1 MIEIRGLYNT
11 ALCYTS
17 ALEEKA
23 AEQIRTVCDQEEFAG
38 CRIRIMPDVH
48 AGKGCTIGTTMTIS
62 DKVVPGMVGV
72 DIGCGMETVRLA
84 EREIDFAALD
94 ALIRREVPSGRNVR
108 GGEHLFNA
116 EIDLSELRCAHSVSL
131 DWARRSIGTLGG
143 GNHFIEIDRAEN
155 GALYLVVHSGSR
167 YLGTQVCA
175 YYQEQGQLA
184 LRRGAQ
190 ERVNALIAEYRAA
203 GRQRE
208 IRSALKELDGER
220 VKRIPKDLAYVEG
233 ELFEDYIHDMHI
245 TQRFAALNR
254 KRDENGETPF
264 ADGEAAGPEETEA
277 PEETEIIEE
286 EYTGVHILAEE
297 SEPEAEEPLPED
309 LPEELIEEQPE
320 EPLPEP
326 EPEEEI
332 AAEPEPA
339 VLPEIDLD
347 ELDFSD
353 LGLTFTKKPA
363 APVMPA
369 APEEEPEEEAGETP
383 EEPAEN
389 EEPLPLEPL
398 YPEEV
403 LPDDEPR
410 RIESAD
416 EILGALLADAAAELL
431 PEEEAD
437 KPAPPDAEE
446 PAGEP
451 ADGAAEETADEAPAE
466 PEPEMPEPEEPDGA
480 EDVSEILPAE
490 ESFPEEAEEA
500 AEAEEP
506 AEEPEAEEEYEYEE
520 IETRRPVSGGR
531 AFAAVVVTIPMLAVW
546 VLLFGLSLALGIVV
560 LAIGAALLAAG
571 VYLTGYV
578 FNGAIVRMPDLLLTA
593 GATLA
598 AFALALLLLWTG
610 ISIAVAGCTL
620 TVRLTRSIYRAIL
633 YPKKEED
640 ADE

>member
-1 MIEIRGLYNT
+1 MNRKSFMAELRSLL
-11 ALCYTS
+11 AFLD
-17 ALEEKA
+17 A
-23 AEQIRTVCDQEEFAG
+23 AERDRVLNRYERMFDEAGPEGETTVVRCFGSPVRQVLQI
-38 CRIRIMPDVH
+38 
-48 AGKGCTIGTTMTIS
+48 
-62 DKVVPGMVGV
+62 
-72 DIGCGMETVRLA
+72 
-84 EREIDFAALD
+84 EREY
-94 ALIRREVPSGRNVR
+94 REAV
-108 GGEHLFNA
+108 A
-116 EIDLSELRCAHSVSL
+116 
-131 DWARRSIGTLGG
+131 
-143 GNHFIEIDRAEN
+143 
-155 GALYLVVHSGSR
+155 
-167 YLGTQVCA
+167 
-175 YYQEQGQLA
+175 
-184 LRRGAQ
+184 
-190 ERVNALIAEYRAA
+190 
-203 GRQRE
+203 
-208 IRSALKELDGER
+208 
-220 VKRIPKDLAYVEG
+220 
-233 ELFEDYIHDMHI
+233 
-245 TQRFAALNR
+245 
-254 KRDENGETPF
+254 NGETPF

-286 EYTGVHILAEE
+286 EYTGAHIRAEE

-309 LPEELIEEQPE
+309 LPEELIEELPE
-320 EPLPEP
+320 ELPEP

-353 LGLTFTKKPA
+353 LGLTFTKI
-363 APVMPA
+363 PA
-369 APEEEPEEEAGETP
+369 APEEEPEEEADETP
-383 EEPAEN
+383 DGPAEN

-398 YPEEV
+398 YSEEV
-403 LPDDEPR
+403 
-410 RIESAD
+410 
-416 EILGALLADAAAELL
+416 L

-451 ADGAAEETADEAPAE
+451 ADVAAEETADEAPAE
-466 PEPEMPEPEEPDGA
+466 PEPEMPEPEEPEEPETPDGA
-480 EDVSEILPAE
+480 EDVSEILPEE

-546 VLLFGLSLALGIVV
+546 VLLFGLSLALGIAV
-560 LAIGAALLAAG
+560 LGIGAALLAAG

-633 YPKKEED
+633 YPKKGED

>member
-1 MIEIRGLYNT
+1 MNRKSFMAELRSLL
-11 ALCYTS
+11 AFLD
-17 ALEEKA
+17 A
-23 AEQIRTVCDQEEFAG
+23 AERDRVLNRYERMFDEAGPEGETTVVRCFGSPVRQVLQI
-38 CRIRIMPDVH
+38 
-48 AGKGCTIGTTMTIS
+48 
-62 DKVVPGMVGV
+62 
-72 DIGCGMETVRLA
+72 
-84 EREIDFAALD
+84 EREY
-94 ALIRREVPSGRNVR
+94 REAV
-108 GGEHLFNA
+108 A
-116 EIDLSELRCAHSVSL
+116 
-131 DWARRSIGTLGG
+131 
-143 GNHFIEIDRAEN
+143 
-155 GALYLVVHSGSR
+155 
-167 YLGTQVCA
+167 
-175 YYQEQGQLA
+175 
-184 LRRGAQ
+184 
-190 ERVNALIAEYRAA
+190 
-203 GRQRE
+203 
-208 IRSALKELDGER
+208 
-220 VKRIPKDLAYVEG
+220 
-233 ELFEDYIHDMHI
+233 
-245 TQRFAALNR
+245 
-254 KRDENGETPF
+254 NGETPF

-416 EILGALLADAAAELL
+416 EILDALLADAAAELL

>member
-1 MIEIRGLYNT
+1 
-11 ALCYTS
+11 
-17 ALEEKA
+17 
-23 AEQIRTVCDQEEFAG
+23 
-38 CRIRIMPDVH
+38 
-48 AGKGCTIGTTMTIS
+48 MTNCNS
-62 DKVVPGMVGV
+62 
-72 DIGCGMETVRLA
+72 TN
-84 EREIDFAALD
+84 
-94 ALIRREVPSGRNVR
+94 GR
-108 GGEHLFNA
+108 
-116 EIDLSELRCAHSVSL
+116 CP
-131 DWARRSIGTLGG
+131 T
-143 GNHFIEIDRAEN
+143 
-155 GALYLVVHSGSR
+155 
-167 YLGTQVCA
+167 
-175 YYQEQGQLA
+175 
-184 LRRGAQ
+184 
-190 ERVNALIAEYRAA
+190 
-203 GRQRE
+203 
-208 IRSALKELDGER
+208 
-220 VKRIPKDLAYVEG
+220 
-233 ELFEDYIHDMHI
+233 
-245 TQRFAALNR
+245 LNR
-254 KRDENGETPF
+254 KSFMAELRSLLAFLDAAERDRVLNRYERMFDEAGPEGETTVVRCFGSPVRQVLQIEREYREAVANGETPF
-264 ADGEAAGPEETEA
+264 ADGEAAGPEEAEA

-286 EYTGVHILAEE
+286 EYTGVHLLAEE
-297 SEPEAEEPLPED
+297 TEPEAEEPLPED
-309 LPEELIEEQPE
+309 LPEELIEELPE
-320 EPLPEP
+320 ELPEP

-363 APVMPA
+363 APVMPV

-403 LPDDEPR
+403 LP
-410 RIESAD
+410 
-416 EILGALLADAAAELL
+416 
-431 PEEEAD
+431 EEEAD

-451 ADGAAEETADEAPAE
+451 ADGAAKETADEAPAE
-466 PEPEMPEPEEPDGA
+466 PEPEMPEPEEPEEPEMPDGA

-546 VLLFGLSLALGIVV
+546 VLLFGLSLALGIAV
-560 LAIGAALLAAG
+560 LGIGAALLAAG

-633 YPKKEED
+633 YPKKGED

>member
-1 MIEIRGLYNT
+1 MNRKSFMAELRSLL
-11 ALCYTS
+11 AFLD
-17 ALEEKA
+17 A
-23 AEQIRTVCDQEEFAG
+23 AERDRVLNRYERMFDEAGPEGETTVVRCFGSPVRQVLQI
-38 CRIRIMPDVH
+38 
-48 AGKGCTIGTTMTIS
+48 
-62 DKVVPGMVGV
+62 
-72 DIGCGMETVRLA
+72 
-84 EREIDFAALD
+84 EREY
-94 ALIRREVPSGRNVR
+94 REAV
-108 GGEHLFNA
+108 A
-116 EIDLSELRCAHSVSL
+116 
-131 DWARRSIGTLGG
+131 
-143 GNHFIEIDRAEN
+143 
-155 GALYLVVHSGSR
+155 
-167 YLGTQVCA
+167 
-175 YYQEQGQLA
+175 
-184 LRRGAQ
+184 
-190 ERVNALIAEYRAA
+190 
-203 GRQRE
+203 
-208 IRSALKELDGER
+208 
-220 VKRIPKDLAYVEG
+220 
-233 ELFEDYIHDMHI
+233 
-245 TQRFAALNR
+245 
-254 KRDENGETPF
+254 NGETPF

-286 EYTGVHILAEE
+286 EYTGAHIRAEE

-320 EPLPEP
+320 ELPEELPDP

-369 APEEEPEEEAGETP
+369 APEEEPEEEAGEMP
-383 EEPAEN
+383 DGPAEDEGPLPLELLYP
-389 EEPLPLEPL
+389 EEPLP
-398 YPEEV
+398 EE
-403 LPDDEPR
+403 
-410 RIESAD
+410 
-416 EILGALLADAAAELL
+416 G
-431 PEEEAD
+431 AD
-437 KPAPPDAEE
+437 KPAHPDAEE

-466 PEPEMPEPEEPDGA
+466 PEPEMPEPETEPEEPETPDGA
-480 EDVSEILPAE
+480 EDVSEILPEE

-546 VLLFGLSLALGIVV
+546 VLLFGLSLALGIAV
-560 LAIGAALLAAG
+560 LGIGAALLAAG

-633 YPKKEED
+633 YPKKGED

>member
-1 MIEIRGLYNT
+1 MNRKSFMAELRSLL
-11 ALCYTS
+11 AFLD
-17 ALEEKA
+17 A
-23 AEQIRTVCDQEEFAG
+23 AERDRVLNRYERMFDEAGPEGETTVVRCFGSPVRQVLQI
-38 CRIRIMPDVH
+38 
-48 AGKGCTIGTTMTIS
+48 
-62 DKVVPGMVGV
+62 
-72 DIGCGMETVRLA
+72 
-84 EREIDFAALD
+84 EREY
-94 ALIRREVPSGRNVR
+94 REAV
-108 GGEHLFNA
+108 A
-116 EIDLSELRCAHSVSL
+116 
-131 DWARRSIGTLGG
+131 
-143 GNHFIEIDRAEN
+143 
-155 GALYLVVHSGSR
+155 
-167 YLGTQVCA
+167 
-175 YYQEQGQLA
+175 
-184 LRRGAQ
+184 
-190 ERVNALIAEYRAA
+190 
-203 GRQRE
+203 
-208 IRSALKELDGER
+208 
-220 VKRIPKDLAYVEG
+220 
-233 ELFEDYIHDMHI
+233 
-245 TQRFAALNR
+245 
-254 KRDENGETPF
+254 NGETPF

-286 EYTGVHILAEE
+286 EYTGAHIRAEE

-332 AAEPEPA
+332 AAEPE
-339 VLPEIDLD
+339 IDLD

-383 EEPAEN
+383 DVPAEN
-389 EEPLPLEPL
+389 EEPMPLEPL
-398 YPEEV
+398 YPAEV

-416 EILGALLADAAAELL
+416 EILAALLADAAAELL

-451 ADGAAEETADEAPAE
+451 ADVAAKETADEAPAE
-466 PEPEMPEPEEPDGA
+466 PEPEMPEPEEPETPDGA
-480 EDVSEILPAE
+480 EDVSEILPEE
-490 ESFPEEAEEA
+490 ESFPEEEKEA

-546 VLLFGLSLALGIVV
+546 VLLFGLSLALGIAV
-560 LAIGAALLAAG
+560 LGIGAALLAAG

-610 ISIAVAGCTL
+610 ISIAVAGCTI

-633 YPKKEED
+633 YPKRGED

>member
-1 MIEIRGLYNT
+1 MNRKSFMAELRSLL
-11 ALCYTS
+11 AFLD
-17 ALEEKA
+17 A
-23 AEQIRTVCDQEEFAG
+23 AERDRVLNRYERMFDEAGPEGETTVVRCFGSPVRQVLQI
-38 CRIRIMPDVH
+38 
-48 AGKGCTIGTTMTIS
+48 
-62 DKVVPGMVGV
+62 
-72 DIGCGMETVRLA
+72 
-84 EREIDFAALD
+84 EREY
-94 ALIRREVPSGRNVR
+94 REAV
-108 GGEHLFNA
+108 A
-116 EIDLSELRCAHSVSL
+116 
-131 DWARRSIGTLGG
+131 
-143 GNHFIEIDRAEN
+143 
-155 GALYLVVHSGSR
+155 
-167 YLGTQVCA
+167 
-175 YYQEQGQLA
+175 
-184 LRRGAQ
+184 
-190 ERVNALIAEYRAA
+190 
-203 GRQRE
+203 
-208 IRSALKELDGER
+208 
-220 VKRIPKDLAYVEG
+220 
-233 ELFEDYIHDMHI
+233 
-245 TQRFAALNR
+245 
-254 KRDENGETPF
+254 NGETPF

-297 SEPEAEEPLPED
+297 SEPEAEEPLPEE
-309 LPEELIEEQPE
+309 LSEELIEEQPE

-326 EPEEEI
+326 GPEEEI

-363 APVMPA
+363 APVMPV

-403 LPDDEPR
+403 LP
-410 RIESAD
+410 
-416 EILGALLADAAAELL
+416 
-431 PEEEAD
+431 EEEAD

-451 ADGAAEETADEAPAE
+451 ADGAAKETADEAPAE
-466 PEPEMPEPEEPDGA
+466 PEPEMPEPEEPEEPEMPDGA

-546 VLLFGLSLALGIVV
+546 VLLFGLSLALGIAV
-560 LAIGAALLAAG
+560 LGIGAALLAAG

-633 YPKKEED
+633 YPKKGED

>member
-1 MIEIRGLYNT
+1 MNRKSFMAELRSLL
-11 ALCYTS
+11 AFLD
-17 ALEEKA
+17 A
-23 AEQIRTVCDQEEFAG
+23 AERDRVLNRYERMFDEAGPEGETTVVRCFGSPVRQVLQI
-38 CRIRIMPDVH
+38 
-48 AGKGCTIGTTMTIS
+48 
-62 DKVVPGMVGV
+62 
-72 DIGCGMETVRLA
+72 
-84 EREIDFAALD
+84 EREY
-94 ALIRREVPSGRNVR
+94 REAV
-108 GGEHLFNA
+108 A
-116 EIDLSELRCAHSVSL
+116 
-131 DWARRSIGTLGG
+131 
-143 GNHFIEIDRAEN
+143 
-155 GALYLVVHSGSR
+155 
-167 YLGTQVCA
+167 
-175 YYQEQGQLA
+175 
-184 LRRGAQ
+184 
-190 ERVNALIAEYRAA
+190 
-203 GRQRE
+203 
-208 IRSALKELDGER
+208 
-220 VKRIPKDLAYVEG
+220 
-233 ELFEDYIHDMHI
+233 
-245 TQRFAALNR
+245 
-254 KRDENGETPF
+254 NGETPF

-286 EYTGVHILAEE
+286 EYTGAHILAEE
-297 SEPEAEEPLPED
+297 SEPEA
-309 LPEELIEEQPE
+309 E

-383 EEPAEN
+383 DGPAED

-398 YPEEV
+398 YSE
-403 LPDDEPR
+403 
-410 RIESAD
+410 
-416 EILGALLADAAAELL
+416 ELL

-437 KPAPPDAEE
+437 KPAHPDAEE

-451 ADGAAEETADEAPAE
+451 ADGAAKETADEAPAE
-466 PEPEMPEPEEPDGA
+466 PEPEMPEPEEPEEPETPDGA

-531 AFAAVVVTIPMLAVW
+531 AFAAVAVTIPMLAVW
-546 VLLFGLSLALGIVV
+546 VLLFGLSLALGIAV
-560 LAIGAALLAAG
+560 LGIGAALLAAG

-610 ISIAVAGCTL
+610 ISIAVAGCTI

-633 YPKKEED
+633 YPKKGED

>member
-1 MIEIRGLYNT
+1 MNRKSFMAELRSLL
-11 ALCYTS
+11 AFLD
-17 ALEEKA
+17 A
-23 AEQIRTVCDQEEFAG
+23 AERDRVLNRYERMFDEAGPEGETTVVRCFGSPVRQVLQI
-38 CRIRIMPDVH
+38 
-48 AGKGCTIGTTMTIS
+48 
-62 DKVVPGMVGV
+62 
-72 DIGCGMETVRLA
+72 
-84 EREIDFAALD
+84 EREY
-94 ALIRREVPSGRNVR
+94 REAV
-108 GGEHLFNA
+108 A
-116 EIDLSELRCAHSVSL
+116 
-131 DWARRSIGTLGG
+131 
-143 GNHFIEIDRAEN
+143 
-155 GALYLVVHSGSR
+155 
-167 YLGTQVCA
+167 
-175 YYQEQGQLA
+175 
-184 LRRGAQ
+184 
-190 ERVNALIAEYRAA
+190 
-203 GRQRE
+203 
-208 IRSALKELDGER
+208 
-220 VKRIPKDLAYVEG
+220 
-233 ELFEDYIHDMHI
+233 
-245 TQRFAALNR
+245 
-254 KRDENGETPF
+254 NGETPF

-286 EYTGVHILAEE
+286 EYTGAHIRAEE

-320 EPLPEP
+320 ELPEP

-383 EEPAEN
+383 DGPAKD

-416 EILGALLADAAAELL
+416 EILDALHADAAAELL

-437 KPAPPDAEE
+437 KPAPPDAKE
-446 PAGEP
+446 PAGEL

-466 PEPEMPEPEEPDGA
+466 PEPEMPEPEEPETPDGA
-480 EDVSEILPAE
+480 EDVSENLPAE
-490 ESFPEEAEEA
+490 ESFPEEAE
-500 AEAEEP
+500 EAEEP

-531 AFAAVVVTIPMLAVW
+531 AFAAVVVTIPMLALW
-546 VLLFGLSLALGIVV
+546 VLLFGLSLALGIAV
-560 LAIGAALLAAG
+560 LGIGAALLAAG

-633 YPKKEED
+633 YPKKGED

>member
-1 MIEIRGLYNT
+1 MNRKSFMAELRSLL
-11 ALCYTS
+11 AFLD
-17 ALEEKA
+17 A
-23 AEQIRTVCDQEEFAG
+23 AERDRVLNRYERMFDEAGPEGETTVVRCFGSPVRQVLQI
-38 CRIRIMPDVH
+38 
-48 AGKGCTIGTTMTIS
+48 
-62 DKVVPGMVGV
+62 
-72 DIGCGMETVRLA
+72 
-84 EREIDFAALD
+84 EREY
-94 ALIRREVPSGRNVR
+94 REAV
-108 GGEHLFNA
+108 A
-116 EIDLSELRCAHSVSL
+116 
-131 DWARRSIGTLGG
+131 
-143 GNHFIEIDRAEN
+143 
-155 GALYLVVHSGSR
+155 
-167 YLGTQVCA
+167 
-175 YYQEQGQLA
+175 
-184 LRRGAQ
+184 
-190 ERVNALIAEYRAA
+190 
-203 GRQRE
+203 
-208 IRSALKELDGER
+208 
-220 VKRIPKDLAYVEG
+220 
-233 ELFEDYIHDMHI
+233 
-245 TQRFAALNR
+245 
-254 KRDENGETPF
+254 NGETPF

-398 YPEEV
+398 YPEEI

-466 PEPEMPEPEEPDGA
+466 PEPEMPEPEEPETPDGA
-480 EDVSEILPAE
+480 EDVSENLPAE

-500 AEAEEP
+500 EEAEEP

-546 VLLFGLSLALGIVV
+546 VLLFGLSLALGIAV
-560 LAIGAALLAAG
+560 LGIGAALLAAG

>member
-1 MIEIRGLYNT
+1 MNRKSFMAELRSLL
-11 ALCYTS
+11 AFLD
-17 ALEEKA
+17 A
-23 AEQIRTVCDQEEFAG
+23 AERDRVLNRYERMFDEAGPEGETTVVRCFGSPVRQVLQI
-38 CRIRIMPDVH
+38 
-48 AGKGCTIGTTMTIS
+48 
-62 DKVVPGMVGV
+62 
-72 DIGCGMETVRLA
+72 
-84 EREIDFAALD
+84 EREY
-94 ALIRREVPSGRNVR
+94 REAV
-108 GGEHLFNA
+108 A
-116 EIDLSELRCAHSVSL
+116 
-131 DWARRSIGTLGG
+131 
-143 GNHFIEIDRAEN
+143 
-155 GALYLVVHSGSR
+155 
-167 YLGTQVCA
+167 
-175 YYQEQGQLA
+175 
-184 LRRGAQ
+184 
-190 ERVNALIAEYRAA
+190 
-203 GRQRE
+203 
-208 IRSALKELDGER
+208 
-220 VKRIPKDLAYVEG
+220 
-233 ELFEDYIHDMHI
+233 
-245 TQRFAALNR
+245 
-254 KRDENGETPF
+254 NGETPF
-264 ADGEAAGPEETEA
+264 ADGEAAAPEETEA
-277 PEETEIIEE
+277 PEEIEIIEE

-320 EPLPEP
+320 ELPEP

-332 AAEPEPA
+332 AAE
-339 VLPEIDLD
+339 PEIDLD

-369 APEEEPEEEAGETP
+369 VPEEEPEEEAGETP
-383 EEPAEN
+383 DGPAKD

-416 EILGALLADAAAELL
+416 EILDALLADAAAELL

-451 ADGAAEETADEAPAE
+451 ADVAAEETADEAPAE
-466 PEPEMPEPEEPDGA
+466 PEPEMPEPEEPETPDGA
-480 EDVSEILPAE
+480 EDVSEIPPEE
-490 ESFPEEAEEA
+490 ESFPEEEEEA

-546 VLLFGLSLALGIVV
+546 VLLFGLSLALGIAV
-560 LAIGAALLAAG
+560 LGIGAALLAAG

-593 GATLA
+593 GTTLA

-633 YPKKEED
+633 YPKKGED

>member
-1 MIEIRGLYNT
+1 MNRKSFMAELRSLL
-11 ALCYTS
+11 AFLD
-17 ALEEKA
+17 A
-23 AEQIRTVCDQEEFAG
+23 AERDRVLNRYERMFDEAGPEGETTVVRCFGSPVRQVLQI
-38 CRIRIMPDVH
+38 
-48 AGKGCTIGTTMTIS
+48 
-62 DKVVPGMVGV
+62 
-72 DIGCGMETVRLA
+72 
-84 EREIDFAALD
+84 EREY
-94 ALIRREVPSGRNVR
+94 REAV
-108 GGEHLFNA
+108 A
-116 EIDLSELRCAHSVSL
+116 
-131 DWARRSIGTLGG
+131 
-143 GNHFIEIDRAEN
+143 
-155 GALYLVVHSGSR
+155 
-167 YLGTQVCA
+167 
-175 YYQEQGQLA
+175 
-184 LRRGAQ
+184 
-190 ERVNALIAEYRAA
+190 
-203 GRQRE
+203 
-208 IRSALKELDGER
+208 
-220 VKRIPKDLAYVEG
+220 
-233 ELFEDYIHDMHI
+233 
-245 TQRFAALNR
+245 
-254 KRDENGETPF
+254 NGETPF

-286 EYTGVHILAEE
+286 EYTGAHILAEE
-297 SEPEAEEPLPED
+297 SEPETEEP
-309 LPEELIEEQPE
+309 LPEELIEEQLE

-383 EEPAEN
+383 DGPAEN

-416 EILGALLADAAAELL
+416 EILDALLADAAAELL

-451 ADGAAEETADEAPAE
+451 ADVAAEETADEAPAE
-466 PEPEMPEPEEPDGA
+466 PEPEMPEPEEPETPDGA
-480 EDVSEILPAE
+480 GDVSENLPAE

-546 VLLFGLSLALGIVV
+546 VLLFGLSLALGIAV
-560 LAIGAALLAAG
+560 LGIGAALLAAG

-598 AFALALLLLWTG
+598 VFALALLLLWTG

-633 YPKKEED
+633 YPKKGED

>member
-1 MIEIRGLYNT
+1 MAELRSLL
-11 ALCYTS
+11 AFLD
-17 ALEEKA
+17 A
-23 AEQIRTVCDQEEFAG
+23 AERDRVLNRYERMFDEAGPEGETTVVRCFGSPVRQVLQI
-38 CRIRIMPDVH
+38 
-48 AGKGCTIGTTMTIS
+48 
-62 DKVVPGMVGV
+62 
-72 DIGCGMETVRLA
+72 
-84 EREIDFAALD
+84 EREY
-94 ALIRREVPSGRNVR
+94 REAV
-108 GGEHLFNA
+108 A
-116 EIDLSELRCAHSVSL
+116 
-131 DWARRSIGTLGG
+131 
-143 GNHFIEIDRAEN
+143 
-155 GALYLVVHSGSR
+155 
-167 YLGTQVCA
+167 
-175 YYQEQGQLA
+175 
-184 LRRGAQ
+184 
-190 ERVNALIAEYRAA
+190 
-203 GRQRE
+203 
-208 IRSALKELDGER
+208 
-220 VKRIPKDLAYVEG
+220 
-233 ELFEDYIHDMHI
+233 
-245 TQRFAALNR
+245 
-254 KRDENGETPF
+254 NGETPF
-264 ADGEAAGPEETEA
+264 ADAEAAGPEETEA

-286 EYTGVHILAEE
+286 EYTGAHIRAEE

-309 LPEELIEEQPE
+309 LPEELIEE
-320 EPLPEP
+320 LPEP

-383 EEPAEN
+383 DGPAKD

-398 YPEEV
+398 HPEEV
-403 LPDDEPR
+403 
-410 RIESAD
+410 
-416 EILGALLADAAAELL
+416 L

-466 PEPEMPEPEEPDGA
+466 SEPEMPESEEPEEPETPDGA
-480 EDVSEILPAE
+480 EDVSEIPPAE

-506 AEEPEAEEEYEYEE
+506 AKEPEAEEEYEYEE

-546 VLLFGLSLALGIVV
+546 VLLFGLSLTLGIAV
-560 LAIGAALLAAG
+560 LGIGAALLAAG

-593 GATLA
+593 GTTLA

-633 YPKKEED
+633 YPKKGED

>member
-1 MIEIRGLYNT
+1 MNRKSFMAELRSLL
-11 ALCYTS
+11 AFLD
-17 ALEEKA
+17 A
-23 AEQIRTVCDQEEFAG
+23 AERDRVLNRYERMFDEAGPEGETTVVRCFGSPVRQVLQI
-38 CRIRIMPDVH
+38 
-48 AGKGCTIGTTMTIS
+48 
-62 DKVVPGMVGV
+62 
-72 DIGCGMETVRLA
+72 
-84 EREIDFAALD
+84 EREY
-94 ALIRREVPSGRNVR
+94 REAV
-108 GGEHLFNA
+108 A
-116 EIDLSELRCAHSVSL
+116 
-131 DWARRSIGTLGG
+131 
-143 GNHFIEIDRAEN
+143 
-155 GALYLVVHSGSR
+155 
-167 YLGTQVCA
+167 
-175 YYQEQGQLA
+175 
-184 LRRGAQ
+184 
-190 ERVNALIAEYRAA
+190 
-203 GRQRE
+203 
-208 IRSALKELDGER
+208 
-220 VKRIPKDLAYVEG
+220 
-233 ELFEDYIHDMHI
+233 
-245 TQRFAALNR
+245 
-254 KRDENGETPF
+254 NGETPF

-286 EYTGVHILAEE
+286 EYTGAHIRAEE

-309 LPEELIEEQPE
+309 LPEELIEELPE
-320 EPLPEP
+320 ELPEP

-332 AAEPEPA
+332 AAE
-339 VLPEIDLD
+339 PEIDLD

-363 APVMPA
+363 AP
-369 APEEEPEEEAGETP
+369 EEEPEEEAGDTP
-383 EEPAEN
+383 DGPAKD

-416 EILGALLADAAAELL
+416 EILDALLADAAAELL

-451 ADGAAEETADEAPAE
+451 ADVAAEETADEAPAE
-466 PEPEMPEPEEPDGA
+466 PEPEMPEPEEPETPDGA

-546 VLLFGLSLALGIVV
+546 VLLFGLSLALGIAV
-560 LAIGAALLAAG
+560 LGIGAALLAAG

-633 YPKKEED
+633 YPKKGED

>member
-1 MIEIRGLYNT
+1 
-11 ALCYTS
+11 
-17 ALEEKA
+17 
-23 AEQIRTVCDQEEFAG
+23 
-38 CRIRIMPDVH
+38 
-48 AGKGCTIGTTMTIS
+48 MTNCNS
-62 DKVVPGMVGV
+62 
-72 DIGCGMETVRLA
+72 TN
-84 EREIDFAALD
+84 
-94 ALIRREVPSGRNVR
+94 GR
-108 GGEHLFNA
+108 
-116 EIDLSELRCAHSVSL
+116 CP
-131 DWARRSIGTLGG
+131 T
-143 GNHFIEIDRAEN
+143 
-155 GALYLVVHSGSR
+155 
-167 YLGTQVCA
+167 
-175 YYQEQGQLA
+175 
-184 LRRGAQ
+184 
-190 ERVNALIAEYRAA
+190 
-203 GRQRE
+203 
-208 IRSALKELDGER
+208 
-220 VKRIPKDLAYVEG
+220 
-233 ELFEDYIHDMHI
+233 
-245 TQRFAALNR
+245 LNR
-254 KRDENGETPF
+254 KSFMAELRSLLAFLDAAERDRVLNRYERMFDEAGPEGETTVVRCFGSPVRQVLQIEREYREAVANGETPF

-309 LPEELIEEQPE
+309 LPEELVEEQPE
-320 EPLPEP
+320 ELLPEP

-383 EEPAEN
+383 DGPAKD

-403 LPDDEPR
+403 LP
-410 RIESAD
+410 
-416 EILGALLADAAAELL
+416 
-431 PEEEAD
+431 EEEAD
-437 KPAPPDAEE
+437 KPVPPDAEE

-451 ADGAAEETADEAPAE
+451 ADGTAEETADEAPAE
-466 PEPEMPEPEEPDGA
+466 PEPEMPEQEEPETPDSA
-480 EDVSEILPAE
+480 EDVSEILPEE
-490 ESFPEEAEEA
+490 ESFPEEEEEA
-500 AEAEEP
+500 AE

-546 VLLFGLSLALGIVV
+546 VLLFGLSLALGIAV
-560 LAIGAALLAAG
+560 LGIGAALLAAG

-593 GATLA
+593 GTTLA

-633 YPKKEED
+633 YPKKGED

>member
-1 MIEIRGLYNT
+1 MNRKSFMAELRSLL
-11 ALCYTS
+11 AFLD
-17 ALEEKA
+17 A
-23 AEQIRTVCDQEEFAG
+23 AERDRVLNRYERMFDEAGPEGETTVVRCFGSPVRQVLQI
-38 CRIRIMPDVH
+38 
-48 AGKGCTIGTTMTIS
+48 
-62 DKVVPGMVGV
+62 
-72 DIGCGMETVRLA
+72 
-84 EREIDFAALD
+84 EREY
-94 ALIRREVPSGRNVR
+94 REAV
-108 GGEHLFNA
+108 A
-116 EIDLSELRCAHSVSL
+116 
-131 DWARRSIGTLGG
+131 
-143 GNHFIEIDRAEN
+143 
-155 GALYLVVHSGSR
+155 
-167 YLGTQVCA
+167 
-175 YYQEQGQLA
+175 
-184 LRRGAQ
+184 
-190 ERVNALIAEYRAA
+190 
-203 GRQRE
+203 
-208 IRSALKELDGER
+208 
-220 VKRIPKDLAYVEG
+220 
-233 ELFEDYIHDMHI
+233 
-245 TQRFAALNR
+245 
-254 KRDENGETPF
+254 NGETPF

-286 EYTGVHILAEE
+286 EYTGAHIRAEE

-309 LPEELIEEQPE
+309 LPEEPIEEQPE

-363 APVMPA
+363 VPVMPA

-383 EEPAEN
+383 DGPAED

-403 LPDDEPR
+403 LP
-410 RIESAD
+410 
-416 EILGALLADAAAELL
+416 
-431 PEEEAD
+431 EEEAD
-437 KPAPPDAEE
+437 KPVHPDAEE

-451 ADGAAEETADEAPAE
+451 ADSAAEETADEAPAE
-466 PEPEMPEPEEPDGA
+466 PEPEMPEPEEPETPDGA
-480 EDVSEILPAE
+480 EDVSENLPAE
-490 ESFPEEAEEA
+490 ESFLEEA

-546 VLLFGLSLALGIVV
+546 VLLFGLSLALGIAV
-560 LAIGAALLAAG
+560 LGIGAALLAAG

-633 YPKKEED
+633 YPKKGED

>member
-1 MIEIRGLYNT
+1 MNRKSFMAELRSLL
-11 ALCYTS
+11 AFLD
-17 ALEEKA
+17 A
-23 AEQIRTVCDQEEFAG
+23 AERDRVLNRYERMFDEAGPEGETTVVRCFGSPVRQVLQI
-38 CRIRIMPDVH
+38 
-48 AGKGCTIGTTMTIS
+48 
-62 DKVVPGMVGV
+62 
-72 DIGCGMETVRLA
+72 
-84 EREIDFAALD
+84 EREY
-94 ALIRREVPSGRNVR
+94 REAV
-108 GGEHLFNA
+108 A
-116 EIDLSELRCAHSVSL
+116 
-131 DWARRSIGTLGG
+131 
-143 GNHFIEIDRAEN
+143 
-155 GALYLVVHSGSR
+155 
-167 YLGTQVCA
+167 
-175 YYQEQGQLA
+175 
-184 LRRGAQ
+184 
-190 ERVNALIAEYRAA
+190 
-203 GRQRE
+203 
-208 IRSALKELDGER
+208 
-220 VKRIPKDLAYVEG
+220 
-233 ELFEDYIHDMHI
+233 
-245 TQRFAALNR
+245 
-254 KRDENGETPF
+254 NGETPF

-286 EYTGVHILAEE
+286 EYTGVHIRAEE
-297 SEPEAEEPLPED
+297 SEPGTEEPLPD
-309 LPEELIEEQPE
+309 ELIEEQPE

-332 AAEPEPA
+332 AAE
-339 VLPEIDLD
+339 PEIDLD

-383 EEPAEN
+383 DGPAED

-403 LPDDEPR
+403 LP
-410 RIESAD
+410 
-416 EILGALLADAAAELL
+416 
-431 PEEEAD
+431 EEEAD
-437 KPAPPDAEE
+437 KPAHPDAEE

-466 PEPEMPEPEEPDGA
+466 PEPEMPEPEEPEEPETPDGA
-480 EDVSEILPAE
+480 EDVSEILPEE

-546 VLLFGLSLALGIVV
+546 VLLFGLSLALGIAV
-560 LAIGAALLAAG
+560 LGIGAALLAAG

-633 YPKKEED
+633 YPKKGED

>member
-1 MIEIRGLYNT
+1 MNRKSFMAELRSLL
-11 ALCYTS
+11 AFLD
-17 ALEEKA
+17 A
-23 AEQIRTVCDQEEFAG
+23 AERDRVLNRYERMFDEAGPEGETTVVRCFGSPVRQVLQI
-38 CRIRIMPDVH
+38 
-48 AGKGCTIGTTMTIS
+48 
-62 DKVVPGMVGV
+62 
-72 DIGCGMETVRLA
+72 
-84 EREIDFAALD
+84 EREY
-94 ALIRREVPSGRNVR
+94 REAV
-108 GGEHLFNA
+108 A
-116 EIDLSELRCAHSVSL
+116 
-131 DWARRSIGTLGG
+131 
-143 GNHFIEIDRAEN
+143 
-155 GALYLVVHSGSR
+155 
-167 YLGTQVCA
+167 
-175 YYQEQGQLA
+175 
-184 LRRGAQ
+184 
-190 ERVNALIAEYRAA
+190 
-203 GRQRE
+203 
-208 IRSALKELDGER
+208 
-220 VKRIPKDLAYVEG
+220 
-233 ELFEDYIHDMHI
+233 
-245 TQRFAALNR
+245 
-254 KRDENGETPF
+254 NGETPF

-277 PEETEIIEE
+277 SEETEIIEE
-286 EYTGVHILAEE
+286 EYTGAHIRAEE

-332 AAEPEPA
+332 AAEPE
-339 VLPEIDLD
+339 IDLD

-369 APEEEPEEEAGETP
+369 APEEEPEGEAGETP
-383 EEPAEN
+383 DGPAKD

-416 EILGALLADAAAELL
+416 EILDALLADAAAELL

-451 ADGAAEETADEAPAE
+451 ADVAAEETADEAPAE
-466 PEPEMPEPEEPDGA
+466 PEPEMPEPEEPEEPETPDGA
-480 EDVSEILPAE
+480 EDVSESLPEE

-546 VLLFGLSLALGIVV
+546 VLLFGLSLALGIAV
-560 LAIGAALLAAG
+560 LGIGAALLAAG

-633 YPKKEED
+633 YPKKGEN

>member
-1 MIEIRGLYNT
+1 
-11 ALCYTS
+11 
-17 ALEEKA
+17 
-23 AEQIRTVCDQEEFAG
+23 
-38 CRIRIMPDVH
+38 
-48 AGKGCTIGTTMTIS
+48 MTNCNS
-62 DKVVPGMVGV
+62 
-72 DIGCGMETVRLA
+72 TN
-84 EREIDFAALD
+84 
-94 ALIRREVPSGRNVR
+94 GR
-108 GGEHLFNA
+108 
-116 EIDLSELRCAHSVSL
+116 CP
-131 DWARRSIGTLGG
+131 T
-143 GNHFIEIDRAEN
+143 
-155 GALYLVVHSGSR
+155 
-167 YLGTQVCA
+167 
-175 YYQEQGQLA
+175 
-184 LRRGAQ
+184 
-190 ERVNALIAEYRAA
+190 
-203 GRQRE
+203 
-208 IRSALKELDGER
+208 
-220 VKRIPKDLAYVEG
+220 
-233 ELFEDYIHDMHI
+233 
-245 TQRFAALNR
+245 LNR
-254 KRDENGETPF
+254 KSFMAELRSLLAFLDAAERDRVLNRYERMFDEAGPEGETTVVRCFGSPVRQVLQIEREYREAVANGETPF

-286 EYTGVHILAEE
+286 EYTGAHIRAEE

-309 LPEELIEEQPE
+309 LPEELIEELPE
-320 EPLPEP
+320 ELPEP

-332 AAEPEPA
+332 AAE
-339 VLPEIDLD
+339 PEIDLD

-383 EEPAEN
+383 DGSAKD

-416 EILGALLADAAAELL
+416 EILDALLADAAAELL

-451 ADGAAEETADEAPAE
+451 ADVAAEETADEAPAE
-466 PEPEMPEPEEPDGA
+466 PEPEMSEPEEPETPDGA

-546 VLLFGLSLALGIVV
+546 VLMFGLSLALGIAV
-560 LAIGAALLAAG
+560 LGIGAALLAAG

-633 YPKKEED
+633 YPKKGED

>member
-1 MIEIRGLYNT
+1 
-11 ALCYTS
+11 
-17 ALEEKA
+17 
-23 AEQIRTVCDQEEFAG
+23 
-38 CRIRIMPDVH
+38 
-48 AGKGCTIGTTMTIS
+48 MTNCNS
-62 DKVVPGMVGV
+62 
-72 DIGCGMETVRLA
+72 TN
-84 EREIDFAALD
+84 
-94 ALIRREVPSGRNVR
+94 GR
-108 GGEHLFNA
+108 
-116 EIDLSELRCAHSVSL
+116 CP
-131 DWARRSIGTLGG
+131 T
-143 GNHFIEIDRAEN
+143 
-155 GALYLVVHSGSR
+155 
-167 YLGTQVCA
+167 
-175 YYQEQGQLA
+175 
-184 LRRGAQ
+184 
-190 ERVNALIAEYRAA
+190 
-203 GRQRE
+203 
-208 IRSALKELDGER
+208 
-220 VKRIPKDLAYVEG
+220 
-233 ELFEDYIHDMHI
+233 
-245 TQRFAALNR
+245 LNR
-254 KRDENGETPF
+254 KSFMAELRSLLAFLDAAERDRVLNRYERMFDEAGPEGETTVVRCFGSPVRQVLQIEREYREAVANGETPF

-286 EYTGVHILAEE
+286 EYTGAHIRAEE
-297 SEPEAEEPLPED
+297 SEPEAEEPLQED

-320 EPLPEP
+320 ELPEP

-369 APEEEPEEEAGETP
+369 APEEEPEEEAGEMP
-383 EEPAEN
+383 EEPAED

-403 LPDDEPR
+403 LP
-410 RIESAD
+410 
-416 EILGALLADAAAELL
+416 
-431 PEEEAD
+431 EEEAD
-437 KPAPPDAEE
+437 KPAHPDAEE

-466 PEPEMPEPEEPDGA
+466 PEPEMPEPETEPEEPETPDGA

-500 AEAEEP
+500 AEEEEP

-546 VLLFGLSLALGIVV
+546 VLLFGLSLALGIAV
-560 LAIGAALLAAG
+560 LGIGAALLAAG

-633 YPKKEED
+633 YPKKGED

>member
-1 MIEIRGLYNT
+1 
-11 ALCYTS
+11 
-17 ALEEKA
+17 
-23 AEQIRTVCDQEEFAG
+23 
-38 CRIRIMPDVH
+38 
-48 AGKGCTIGTTMTIS
+48 MTNCNS
-62 DKVVPGMVGV
+62 
-72 DIGCGMETVRLA
+72 TN
-84 EREIDFAALD
+84 
-94 ALIRREVPSGRNVR
+94 GR
-108 GGEHLFNA
+108 
-116 EIDLSELRCAHSVSL
+116 CP
-131 DWARRSIGTLGG
+131 T
-143 GNHFIEIDRAEN
+143 
-155 GALYLVVHSGSR
+155 
-167 YLGTQVCA
+167 
-175 YYQEQGQLA
+175 
-184 LRRGAQ
+184 
-190 ERVNALIAEYRAA
+190 
-203 GRQRE
+203 
-208 IRSALKELDGER
+208 
-220 VKRIPKDLAYVEG
+220 
-233 ELFEDYIHDMHI
+233 
-245 TQRFAALNR
+245 LNR
-254 KRDENGETPF
+254 KSFMAELRSLLAFLDAAERDRVLNRYERMFDEAGPEGETTVVRCFGSPVRQVLQIEREYREAVANGETPF

-286 EYTGVHILAEE
+286 EYTGAHILAEE

-320 EPLPEP
+320 ELPEP

-369 APEEEPEEEAGETP
+369 APEEEPEEETGETP
-383 EEPAEN
+383 DGPAED

-398 YPEEV
+398 YPEEI

-466 PEPEMPEPEEPDGA
+466 PEPEMPEPEEPETPDGA
-480 EDVSEILPAE
+480 EDVSENLPAE
-490 ESFPEEAEEA
+490 ESFPEEAE
-500 AEAEEP
+500 EAEEP

-546 VLLFGLSLALGIVV
+546 VLLFGLSLALSIAV
-560 LAIGAALLAAG
+560 LGIGAALLAAG

-633 YPKKEED
+633 YPKKGED

>member
-1 MIEIRGLYNT
+1 M
-11 ALCYTS
+11 
-17 ALEEKA
+17 
-23 AEQIRTVCDQEEFAG
+23 
-38 CRIRIMPDVH
+38 
-48 AGKGCTIGTTMTIS
+48 
-62 DKVVPGMVGV
+62 
-72 DIGCGMETVRLA
+72 
-84 EREIDFAALD
+84 
-94 ALIRREVPSGRNVR
+94 
-108 GGEHLFNA
+108 
-116 EIDLSELRCAHSVSL
+116 
-131 DWARRSIGTLGG
+131 
-143 GNHFIEIDRAEN
+143 
-155 GALYLVVHSGSR
+155 
-167 YLGTQVCA
+167 
-175 YYQEQGQLA
+175 
-184 LRRGAQ
+184 
-190 ERVNALIAEYRAA
+190 
-203 GRQRE
+203 
-208 IRSALKELDGER
+208 
-220 VKRIPKDLAYVEG
+220 
-233 ELFEDYIHDMHI
+233 
-245 TQRFAALNR
+245 
-254 KRDENGETPF
+254 
-264 ADGEAAGPEETEA
+264 
-277 PEETEIIEE
+277 
-286 EYTGVHILAEE
+286 
-297 SEPEAEEPLPED
+297 
-309 LPEELIEEQPE
+309 
-320 EPLPEP
+320 
-326 EPEEEI
+326 
-332 AAEPEPA
+332 
-339 VLPEIDLD
+339 LPEIDLD

-369 APEEEPEEEAGETP
+369 APEEEPEEETGETP
-383 EEPAEN
+383 DGPAED

-398 YPEEV
+398 YPEEI

-466 PEPEMPEPEEPDGA
+466 PEPEMPEPEEPETPDGA
-480 EDVSEILPAE
+480 EDVSENLPAE
-490 ESFPEEAEEA
+490 ESFPEEAE
-500 AEAEEP
+500 EAEEP

-546 VLLFGLSLALGIVV
+546 VLLFGLSLALGIAV
-560 LAIGAALLAAG
+560 LGIGAALLAAG

-633 YPKKEED
+633 YPKKGED

>member
-1 MIEIRGLYNT
+1 MNRKSFMAELRSLL
-11 ALCYTS
+11 AFLD
-17 ALEEKA
+17 A
-23 AEQIRTVCDQEEFAG
+23 AERDRVLNRYERMFDEAGPEGETTVVRCFGSPVRQVLQI
-38 CRIRIMPDVH
+38 
-48 AGKGCTIGTTMTIS
+48 
-62 DKVVPGMVGV
+62 
-72 DIGCGMETVRLA
+72 
-84 EREIDFAALD
+84 EREY
-94 ALIRREVPSGRNVR
+94 REAV
-108 GGEHLFNA
+108 A
-116 EIDLSELRCAHSVSL
+116 
-131 DWARRSIGTLGG
+131 
-143 GNHFIEIDRAEN
+143 
-155 GALYLVVHSGSR
+155 
-167 YLGTQVCA
+167 
-175 YYQEQGQLA
+175 
-184 LRRGAQ
+184 
-190 ERVNALIAEYRAA
+190 
-203 GRQRE
+203 
-208 IRSALKELDGER
+208 
-220 VKRIPKDLAYVEG
+220 
-233 ELFEDYIHDMHI
+233 
-245 TQRFAALNR
+245 
-254 KRDENGETPF
+254 NGETPF

-286 EYTGVHILAEE
+286 EYTGAHILAEE

-320 EPLPEP
+320 ELPEP

-369 APEEEPEEEAGETP
+369 APEEEPEEETGETP
-383 EEPAEN
+383 DGPAED

-398 YPEEV
+398 YPEEI

-431 PEEEAD
+431 PEEDAD

-466 PEPEMPEPEEPDGA
+466 PEPEMPEPEEPETPDGA
-480 EDVSEILPAE
+480 EDVSENLPAE
-490 ESFPEEAEEA
+490 ESFPEEAE
-500 AEAEEP
+500 EAEEP

-546 VLLFGLSLALGIVV
+546 VLLFGLSLALGIAV
-560 LAIGAALLAAG
+560 LGIGAALLAAG

-633 YPKKEED
+633 YPKKGED

>member
-1 MIEIRGLYNT
+1 MNRKSFMAELRSLL
-11 ALCYTS
+11 AFLD
-17 ALEEKA
+17 A
-23 AEQIRTVCDQEEFAG
+23 AERDRVLNRYERMFDEAGPEGETTVVRCFGSPVRQVLQI
-38 CRIRIMPDVH
+38 
-48 AGKGCTIGTTMTIS
+48 
-62 DKVVPGMVGV
+62 
-72 DIGCGMETVRLA
+72 
-84 EREIDFAALD
+84 EREY
-94 ALIRREVPSGRNVR
+94 REAV
-108 GGEHLFNA
+108 A
-116 EIDLSELRCAHSVSL
+116 
-131 DWARRSIGTLGG
+131 
-143 GNHFIEIDRAEN
+143 
-155 GALYLVVHSGSR
+155 
-167 YLGTQVCA
+167 
-175 YYQEQGQLA
+175 
-184 LRRGAQ
+184 
-190 ERVNALIAEYRAA
+190 
-203 GRQRE
+203 
-208 IRSALKELDGER
+208 
-220 VKRIPKDLAYVEG
+220 
-233 ELFEDYIHDMHI
+233 
-245 TQRFAALNR
+245 
-254 KRDENGETPF
+254 NGETPF

-309 LPEELIEEQPE
+309 LLEELIEEQPE
-320 EPLPEP
+320 ELLPEP

-369 APEEEPEEEAGETP
+369 EPEEEPEEEAGEMP
-383 EEPAEN
+383 EEPAED
-389 EEPLPLEPL
+389 EEPLPREPL

-403 LPDDEPR
+403 LP
-410 RIESAD
+410 
-416 EILGALLADAAAELL
+416 
-431 PEEEAD
+431 EEEAD
-437 KPAPPDAEE
+437 KPAHPDAEE

-466 PEPEMPEPEEPDGA
+466 PEPEMPEPEEPETPDGA
-480 EDVSEILPAE
+480 EDVSEILPEE

-506 AEEPEAEEEYEYEE
+506 AEEPEAEEKYEYEE

-546 VLLFGLSLALGIVV
+546 VLLFGLSLALGIAV
-560 LAIGAALLAAG
+560 LGIGAALLAAG

-633 YPKKEED
+633 YPKKGED

>member
-1 MIEIRGLYNT
+1 
-11 ALCYTS
+11 
-17 ALEEKA
+17 
-23 AEQIRTVCDQEEFAG
+23 
-38 CRIRIMPDVH
+38 
-48 AGKGCTIGTTMTIS
+48 MTNCNS
-62 DKVVPGMVGV
+62 
-72 DIGCGMETVRLA
+72 TN
-84 EREIDFAALD
+84 
-94 ALIRREVPSGRNVR
+94 GR
-108 GGEHLFNA
+108 
-116 EIDLSELRCAHSVSL
+116 CP
-131 DWARRSIGTLGG
+131 T
-143 GNHFIEIDRAEN
+143 
-155 GALYLVVHSGSR
+155 
-167 YLGTQVCA
+167 
-175 YYQEQGQLA
+175 
-184 LRRGAQ
+184 
-190 ERVNALIAEYRAA
+190 
-203 GRQRE
+203 
-208 IRSALKELDGER
+208 
-220 VKRIPKDLAYVEG
+220 
-233 ELFEDYIHDMHI
+233 
-245 TQRFAALNR
+245 LNR
-254 KRDENGETPF
+254 KSFMAELRSLLAFLDAAERDRVLNRYERMFDEAGPEGETTVVRCFGSPVRQVLQIEREYREAVANGETPF

-286 EYTGVHILAEE
+286 EYTGAHILAEE
-297 SEPEAEEPLPED
+297 SEPEAEEPLLED

-320 EPLPEP
+320 ELLPEP

-369 APEEEPEEEAGETP
+369 APEEEPEEEAGETTDG
-383 EEPAEN
+383 PAED

-398 YPEEV
+398 YPEE
-403 LPDDEPR
+403 
-410 RIESAD
+410 
-416 EILGALLADAAAELL
+416 LL

-437 KPAPPDAEE
+437 KPAHPDAEE

-466 PEPEMPEPEEPDGA
+466 PEPEMPEPETEPEEPETPDGA
-480 EDVSEILPAE
+480 EDVSENLPAA
-490 ESFPEEAEEA
+490 ESFPEETEEA

-506 AEEPEAEEEYEYEE
+506 ADEPEAEEEYEYEE

-546 VLLFGLSLALGIVV
+546 VLLFGLSLALGIAV
-560 LAIGAALLAAG
+560 LGIGAALLAAG

-633 YPKKEED
+633 YPKKGED

>member
-1 MIEIRGLYNT
+1 MNRKSFMAELRSLL
-11 ALCYTS
+11 AFLD
-17 ALEEKA
+17 A
-23 AEQIRTVCDQEEFAG
+23 AERDRVLNRYERMFDEAGPEGETTVVRCFGSPVRQVLQI
-38 CRIRIMPDVH
+38 
-48 AGKGCTIGTTMTIS
+48 
-62 DKVVPGMVGV
+62 
-72 DIGCGMETVRLA
+72 
-84 EREIDFAALD
+84 EREY
-94 ALIRREVPSGRNVR
+94 REAVAS
-108 GGEHLFNA
+108 
-116 EIDLSELRCAHSVSL
+116 
-131 DWARRSIGTLGG
+131 
-143 GNHFIEIDRAEN
+143 
-155 GALYLVVHSGSR
+155 
-167 YLGTQVCA
+167 
-175 YYQEQGQLA
+175 
-184 LRRGAQ
+184 
-190 ERVNALIAEYRAA
+190 
-203 GRQRE
+203 
-208 IRSALKELDGER
+208 
-220 VKRIPKDLAYVEG
+220 
-233 ELFEDYIHDMHI
+233 
-245 TQRFAALNR
+245 
-254 KRDENGETPF
+254 GETPF
-264 ADGEAAGPEETEA
+264 ADGEAIGPEEAEA

-286 EYTGVHILAEE
+286 EYTGAHILAEE
-297 SEPEAEEPLPED
+297 SEPEAEEPLLED

-320 EPLPEP
+320 ELLPEPEPEEEIAAEP

-369 APEEEPEEEAGETP
+369 APEEEPEEEAGETTDG
-383 EEPAEN
+383 PAED

-398 YPEEV
+398 YPEE
-403 LPDDEPR
+403 
-410 RIESAD
+410 
-416 EILGALLADAAAELL
+416 LL

-437 KPAPPDAEE
+437 KPAHPDAEE

-466 PEPEMPEPEEPDGA
+466 PEPEMPEPETEPEEPETPDGA
-480 EDVSEILPAE
+480 EDVSENLPAA
-490 ESFPEEAEEA
+490 ESFPEETEEA

-506 AEEPEAEEEYEYEE
+506 ADEPEAEEEYEYEE

-546 VLLFGLSLALGIVV
+546 VLLFGLSLALGIAV
-560 LAIGAALLAAG
+560 LGIGAALLAAG

-633 YPKKEED
+633 YPKKGED

>member
-1 MIEIRGLYNT
+1 
-11 ALCYTS
+11 
-17 ALEEKA
+17 
-23 AEQIRTVCDQEEFAG
+23 
-38 CRIRIMPDVH
+38 
-48 AGKGCTIGTTMTIS
+48 MTNCNS
-62 DKVVPGMVGV
+62 
-72 DIGCGMETVRLA
+72 TN
-84 EREIDFAALD
+84 
-94 ALIRREVPSGRNVR
+94 GR
-108 GGEHLFNA
+108 
-116 EIDLSELRCAHSVSL
+116 CP
-131 DWARRSIGTLGG
+131 T
-143 GNHFIEIDRAEN
+143 
-155 GALYLVVHSGSR
+155 
-167 YLGTQVCA
+167 
-175 YYQEQGQLA
+175 
-184 LRRGAQ
+184 
-190 ERVNALIAEYRAA
+190 
-203 GRQRE
+203 
-208 IRSALKELDGER
+208 
-220 VKRIPKDLAYVEG
+220 
-233 ELFEDYIHDMHI
+233 
-245 TQRFAALNR
+245 LNR
-254 KRDENGETPF
+254 KSFMAELRSLLAFLDAAERDRVLNRYERMFDEAGPEGETTVVRCFGSPVRQVLQIEREYREAVANGETPF

-286 EYTGVHILAEE
+286 EYTGAHILAEE

-320 EPLPEP
+320 ELPEP

-369 APEEEPEEEAGETP
+369 APEEEPEEETGETP
-383 EEPAEN
+383 DGPAED

-398 YPEEV
+398 YPEEI

-466 PEPEMPEPEEPDGA
+466 PEPEMPEPEEPETPDGA
-480 EDVSEILPAE
+480 EDVSENLPAE
-490 ESFPEEAEEA
+490 ESFPEEAE
-500 AEAEEP
+500 EAEEP

-546 VLLFGLSLALGIVV
+546 VLLFGLSLALGIAV
-560 LAIGAALLAAG
+560 LGIGAALLAAG

-633 YPKKEED
+633 YLKKGED

>member
-1 MIEIRGLYNT
+1 MNRKSFMAELRSLL
-11 ALCYTS
+11 AFLD
-17 ALEEKA
+17 A
-23 AEQIRTVCDQEEFAG
+23 AERDRVLNRYERMFDEAGPEGETTVVRCFGSPVRQVLQI
-38 CRIRIMPDVH
+38 
-48 AGKGCTIGTTMTIS
+48 
-62 DKVVPGMVGV
+62 
-72 DIGCGMETVRLA
+72 
-84 EREIDFAALD
+84 EREY
-94 ALIRREVPSGRNVR
+94 REAV
-108 GGEHLFNA
+108 A
-116 EIDLSELRCAHSVSL
+116 
-131 DWARRSIGTLGG
+131 
-143 GNHFIEIDRAEN
+143 
-155 GALYLVVHSGSR
+155 
-167 YLGTQVCA
+167 
-175 YYQEQGQLA
+175 
-184 LRRGAQ
+184 
-190 ERVNALIAEYRAA
+190 
-203 GRQRE
+203 
-208 IRSALKELDGER
+208 
-220 VKRIPKDLAYVEG
+220 
-233 ELFEDYIHDMHI
+233 
-245 TQRFAALNR
+245 
-254 KRDENGETPF
+254 NGETPF

-286 EYTGVHILAEE
+286 EYTGAHIRAEE
-297 SEPEAEEPLPED
+297 GEPETEEPLPED
-309 LPEELIEEQPE
+309 LPEEFIEEQPE

-363 APVMPA
+363 VPVMPA

-410 RIESAD
+410 RLESAD
-416 EILGALLADAAAELL
+416 EILDALLADAAAELL

-437 KPAPPDAEE
+437 KPAHPDAEE
-446 PAGEP
+446 SAGEP

-466 PEPEMPEPEEPDGA
+466 PEPETPEP
-480 EDVSEILPAE
+480 
-490 ESFPEEAEEA
+490 
-500 AEAEEP
+500 EEP

-546 VLLFGLSLALGIVV
+546 VLLFGLSLALGIAV
-560 LAIGAALLAAG
+560 LGIGAALLAAG

-593 GATLA
+593 GTTLA

-633 YPKKEED
+633 YPKKGED

>member
-1 MIEIRGLYNT
+1 
-11 ALCYTS
+11 
-17 ALEEKA
+17 
-23 AEQIRTVCDQEEFAG
+23 
-38 CRIRIMPDVH
+38 
-48 AGKGCTIGTTMTIS
+48 MTNCNS
-62 DKVVPGMVGV
+62 
-72 DIGCGMETVRLA
+72 TN
-84 EREIDFAALD
+84 
-94 ALIRREVPSGRNVR
+94 GR
-108 GGEHLFNA
+108 
-116 EIDLSELRCAHSVSL
+116 CP
-131 DWARRSIGTLGG
+131 T
-143 GNHFIEIDRAEN
+143 
-155 GALYLVVHSGSR
+155 
-167 YLGTQVCA
+167 
-175 YYQEQGQLA
+175 
-184 LRRGAQ
+184 
-190 ERVNALIAEYRAA
+190 
-203 GRQRE
+203 
-208 IRSALKELDGER
+208 
-220 VKRIPKDLAYVEG
+220 
-233 ELFEDYIHDMHI
+233 
-245 TQRFAALNR
+245 LNR
-254 KRDENGETPF
+254 KSFMAELRSLLAFLDAAERDRVLNRYERMFDEAGPGGETTVVRCFGSPVRQVLQIEREYREAVANGETPF
-264 ADGEAAGPEETEA
+264 ADDEAAGPEETEA

-286 EYTGVHILAEE
+286 EYTGAHIRAEE

-309 LPEELIEEQPE
+309 LPEELPE
-320 EPLPEP
+320 ELPEP

-332 AAEPEPA
+332 AAE
-339 VLPEIDLD
+339 PEIDLD

-369 APEEEPEEEAGETP
+369 VPEEEPEEEAGETP

-416 EILGALLADAAAELL
+416 EILDALLADAAAELL

-451 ADGAAEETADEAPAE
+451 ADVAAEETADEAPAE
-466 PEPEMPEPEEPDGA
+466 LEPEMPEPEEPETPDGA

-490 ESFPEEAEEA
+490 ESFPEEEEEA

-546 VLLFGLSLALGIVV
+546 VLLFGLSLALGIAV
-560 LAIGAALLAAG
+560 LGIGAALLAAG

-633 YPKKEED
+633 YPKKGED

>member
-1 MIEIRGLYNT
+1 
-11 ALCYTS
+11 
-17 ALEEKA
+17 
-23 AEQIRTVCDQEEFAG
+23 
-38 CRIRIMPDVH
+38 
-48 AGKGCTIGTTMTIS
+48 MTNCNS
-62 DKVVPGMVGV
+62 
-72 DIGCGMETVRLA
+72 TN
-84 EREIDFAALD
+84 
-94 ALIRREVPSGRNVR
+94 GR
-108 GGEHLFNA
+108 
-116 EIDLSELRCAHSVSL
+116 CP
-131 DWARRSIGTLGG
+131 T
-143 GNHFIEIDRAEN
+143 
-155 GALYLVVHSGSR
+155 
-167 YLGTQVCA
+167 
-175 YYQEQGQLA
+175 
-184 LRRGAQ
+184 
-190 ERVNALIAEYRAA
+190 
-203 GRQRE
+203 
-208 IRSALKELDGER
+208 
-220 VKRIPKDLAYVEG
+220 
-233 ELFEDYIHDMHI
+233 
-245 TQRFAALNR
+245 LNR
-254 KRDENGETPF
+254 KSFMAELRSLLAFLDAAERDRVLNRYERMFDEAGPEGETTVVRCFGSPVRQVLQIEREYREAVANGETPF

-286 EYTGVHILAEE
+286 EYTGAHILAEE

-320 EPLPEP
+320 ELPEP
-326 EPEEEI
+326 ETEEEI

-369 APEEEPEEEAGETP
+369 APEEEPEEETGETP
-383 EEPAEN
+383 DGPAED

-398 YPEEV
+398 YPEEI

-466 PEPEMPEPEEPDGA
+466 PEPEMPEPEEPETPDGA
-480 EDVSEILPAE
+480 EDVSENLPAE
-490 ESFPEEAEEA
+490 ESFPEEAE
-500 AEAEEP
+500 EAEEP

-546 VLLFGLSLALGIVV
+546 VLLFGLSLALSIAV
-560 LAIGAALLAAG
+560 LGIGAALLAAG

-633 YPKKEED
+633 YPKKGED

>member
-1 MIEIRGLYNT
+1 MNRKSFMAELRSLL
-11 ALCYTS
+11 AFLD
-17 ALEEKA
+17 A
-23 AEQIRTVCDQEEFAG
+23 AERDRVLNRYERMFDEAGPEGETTVVRCFGSPVRQVLQI
-38 CRIRIMPDVH
+38 
-48 AGKGCTIGTTMTIS
+48 
-62 DKVVPGMVGV
+62 
-72 DIGCGMETVRLA
+72 
-84 EREIDFAALD
+84 EREY
-94 ALIRREVPSGRNVR
+94 REAV
-108 GGEHLFNA
+108 A
-116 EIDLSELRCAHSVSL
+116 
-131 DWARRSIGTLGG
+131 
-143 GNHFIEIDRAEN
+143 
-155 GALYLVVHSGSR
+155 
-167 YLGTQVCA
+167 
-175 YYQEQGQLA
+175 
-184 LRRGAQ
+184 
-190 ERVNALIAEYRAA
+190 
-203 GRQRE
+203 
-208 IRSALKELDGER
+208 
-220 VKRIPKDLAYVEG
+220 
-233 ELFEDYIHDMHI
+233 
-245 TQRFAALNR
+245 
-254 KRDENGETPF
+254 NGETPF

-286 EYTGVHILAEE
+286 EYTGAHIRAEE

-309 LPEELIEEQPE
+309 LPEELIEELPE
-320 EPLPEP
+320 ELPEP

-332 AAEPEPA
+332 AAE
-339 VLPEIDLD
+339 PEIDLD

-369 APEEEPEEEAGETP
+369 VPEEEPEEEAGETP
-383 EEPAEN
+383 DGPAKD

-416 EILGALLADAAAELL
+416 EILDALLADAAAELL

-437 KPAPPDAEE
+437 KPAHPDAEE

-451 ADGAAEETADEAPAE
+451 ADGAAKETADEAPAE
-466 PEPEMPEPEEPDGA
+466 PEPEMPEPEEPETPDGA

-520 IETRRPVSGGR
+520 IEPRRPVSGGR

-546 VLLFGLSLALGIVV
+546 VLLFGLSLALGIAV
-560 LAIGAALLAAG
+560 LGIGAALLAAG

-620 TVRLTRSIYRAIL
+620 TVRLTRTIYRAIL
-633 YPKKEED
+633 YPKKGED

>member
-1 MIEIRGLYNT
+1 
-11 ALCYTS
+11 
-17 ALEEKA
+17 
-23 AEQIRTVCDQEEFAG
+23 
-38 CRIRIMPDVH
+38 
-48 AGKGCTIGTTMTIS
+48 MTNCNS
-62 DKVVPGMVGV
+62 
-72 DIGCGMETVRLA
+72 TN
-84 EREIDFAALD
+84 
-94 ALIRREVPSGRNVR
+94 GR
-108 GGEHLFNA
+108 
-116 EIDLSELRCAHSVSL
+116 CP
-131 DWARRSIGTLGG
+131 T
-143 GNHFIEIDRAEN
+143 
-155 GALYLVVHSGSR
+155 
-167 YLGTQVCA
+167 
-175 YYQEQGQLA
+175 
-184 LRRGAQ
+184 
-190 ERVNALIAEYRAA
+190 
-203 GRQRE
+203 
-208 IRSALKELDGER
+208 
-220 VKRIPKDLAYVEG
+220 
-233 ELFEDYIHDMHI
+233 
-245 TQRFAALNR
+245 LNR
-254 KRDENGETPF
+254 KSFMAELRSLLAFLDAAERDRVLNRYERMFDEAGPEGETTVVRCFGSPVRQVLQIEREYREAVANGETPF

-286 EYTGVHILAEE
+286 EYTGAHILAEE
-297 SEPEAEEPLPED
+297 SEPEAEEP

-369 APEEEPEEEAGETP
+369 APEEEPEEEADDTP
-383 EEPAEN
+383 DGPAKD

-398 YPEEV
+398 YPEEI

-466 PEPEMPEPEEPDGA
+466 PEPEMPEPEEPETPDGA
-480 EDVSEILPAE
+480 EDVSENLPAE
-490 ESFPEEAEEA
+490 ESFPEEAE
-500 AEAEEP
+500 EAEEP

-546 VLLFGLSLALGIVV
+546 VLLFGLSLALGIAV
-560 LAIGAALLAAG
+560 LGIGAALLAAG

-633 YPKKEED
+633 YPKKGED

>member
-1 MIEIRGLYNT
+1 
-11 ALCYTS
+11 
-17 ALEEKA
+17 
-23 AEQIRTVCDQEEFAG
+23 
-38 CRIRIMPDVH
+38 
-48 AGKGCTIGTTMTIS
+48 MTNCNS
-62 DKVVPGMVGV
+62 
-72 DIGCGMETVRLA
+72 TN
-84 EREIDFAALD
+84 
-94 ALIRREVPSGRNVR
+94 GR
-108 GGEHLFNA
+108 
-116 EIDLSELRCAHSVSL
+116 CP
-131 DWARRSIGTLGG
+131 T
-143 GNHFIEIDRAEN
+143 
-155 GALYLVVHSGSR
+155 
-167 YLGTQVCA
+167 
-175 YYQEQGQLA
+175 
-184 LRRGAQ
+184 
-190 ERVNALIAEYRAA
+190 
-203 GRQRE
+203 
-208 IRSALKELDGER
+208 
-220 VKRIPKDLAYVEG
+220 
-233 ELFEDYIHDMHI
+233 
-245 TQRFAALNR
+245 LNR
-254 KRDENGETPF
+254 KSFMAELRSLLAFLDAAERDRVLNRYERMFDEAGPEGETTVVRCFGSPVRQVLQIEREYREAVASGETPF
-264 ADGEAAGPEETEA
+264 ADGEAIGPEEAEA

-297 SEPEAEEPLPED
+297 TEPEVEEPLPEE

-326 EPEEEI
+326 DPEEEI

-369 APEEEPEEEAGETP
+369 EPEEEPEEEAGEMP
-383 EEPAEN
+383 DGPAED

-398 YPEEV
+398 YPEE
-403 LPDDEPR
+403 
-410 RIESAD
+410 
-416 EILGALLADAAAELL
+416 LL

-437 KPAPPDAEE
+437 KPAHPDAEE

-451 ADGAAEETADEAPAE
+451 ADGAAKETADEAPAE
-466 PEPEMPEPEEPDGA
+466 PEPEMPEPETEPEEPETPDGA
-480 EDVSEILPAE
+480 EDVSENLPAE
-490 ESFPEEAEEA
+490 ESFPEEAE
-500 AEAEEP
+500 EAEEP

-546 VLLFGLSLALGIVV
+546 VLLFGLSLVLGIAV
-560 LAIGAALLAAG
+560 LGIGAALLAAG

-633 YPKKEED
+633 YPKKGED

>member
-1 MIEIRGLYNT
+1 MAELRSLL
-11 ALCYTS
+11 AFLD
-17 ALEEKA
+17 A
-23 AEQIRTVCDQEEFAG
+23 AERDRVLNRYERMFDEAGPEGETTVVRCFGSPVRQVLQI
-38 CRIRIMPDVH
+38 
-48 AGKGCTIGTTMTIS
+48 
-62 DKVVPGMVGV
+62 
-72 DIGCGMETVRLA
+72 
-84 EREIDFAALD
+84 EREY
-94 ALIRREVPSGRNVR
+94 REAV
-108 GGEHLFNA
+108 A
-116 EIDLSELRCAHSVSL
+116 
-131 DWARRSIGTLGG
+131 
-143 GNHFIEIDRAEN
+143 
-155 GALYLVVHSGSR
+155 
-167 YLGTQVCA
+167 
-175 YYQEQGQLA
+175 
-184 LRRGAQ
+184 
-190 ERVNALIAEYRAA
+190 
-203 GRQRE
+203 
-208 IRSALKELDGER
+208 
-220 VKRIPKDLAYVEG
+220 
-233 ELFEDYIHDMHI
+233 
-245 TQRFAALNR
+245 
-254 KRDENGETPF
+254 NGETPF

-277 PEETEIIEE
+277 PEETKIIEE
-286 EYTGVHILAEE
+286 EYTGAHIRAEE

-363 APVMPA
+363 APVMPV

-383 EEPAEN
+383 DGPAEN

-398 YPEEV
+398 YPE
-403 LPDDEPR
+403 
-410 RIESAD
+410 
-416 EILGALLADAAAELL
+416 ELL

-466 PEPEMPEPEEPDGA
+466 PEPEMPEPEEPETPDGA
-480 EDVSEILPAE
+480 EDVSEILPEE
-490 ESFPEEAEEA
+490 ESFPEETEEA

-546 VLLFGLSLALGIVV
+546 VLMFGLSLALGIAV
-560 LAIGAALLAAG
+560 LGIGAALLAAG

-633 YPKKEED
+633 YPKKGED